1 MLIVPNGKIRV
12 AVLRGGPSHEYET
25 SMATGK
31 TVLDTL
37 RRQESKYIPL
47 DIFISK
53 DGEWHSS
60 GRVVEPHVAL
70 EHADVVWN
78 ALHGRYGEDG
88 QVQQL
93 LTSLHV
99 PYTGS
104 SPAASVF
111 AYHKDHANKIFQD
124 NGLSVLRHKV
134 LAKDQYNDED
144 LMHVFRNFMH
154 PVRVRPLGVRAALAH
169 VVHAFKDL
177 DLAVRNAM
185 AESAHVIVEEWI
197 RGREVHA
204 GVVEGMR
211 NEKLYALIPQPAHFG
226 PSAHKSIEASAKLA
240 HHALGLRH
248 YSSSHFVITPQGKIY
263 IIETAAQPALNDSAF
278 AHSLDSVGM
287 SRDDFVEHLIS
298 LARG

>member
-1 MLIVPNGKIRV
+1 MILPNGKIRV
-12 AVLRGGPSHEYET
+12 AVLRGGTSHEYDT

-37 RRQESKYIPL
+37 RKQEDKYIPL

-60 GRVVEPHVAL
+60 GRVVEPHIAL
-70 EHADVVWN
+70 QHADVVWN

-93 LTSLHV
+93 LTSLHM

-104 SPAASVF
+104 SPASSAL
-111 AYHKDHANKIFQD
+111 AYHKNHATKIFAD

-134 LAKDQYNDED
+134 LHKDNFSDDD
-144 LMHVFRNFMH
+144 LMHIFQNFMH
-154 PVRVRPLGVRAALAH
+154 PVRVRPLGVRAALAQ

-177 DLAVRNAM
+177 EIAVRNAM
-185 AESAHVIVEEWI
+185 AESAHVLVEEWV
-197 RGREVHA
+197 RGKEVHA

-211 NEKLYALIPQPAHFG
+211 NEKLYALIPHPAHFS
-226 PSAHKSIEASAKLA
+226 PMLHKSIEASAKLA

-248 YSSSHFVITPQGKIY
+248 YSSSHFIITPKGKIY
-263 IIETAAQPALNDSAF
+263 IVETAAQPALEDSPF
-278 AHSLDSVGM
+278 THSLNSVGI
-287 SRDDFVEHLIS
+287 SQTELVEHLIS
-298 LARG
+298 LARA